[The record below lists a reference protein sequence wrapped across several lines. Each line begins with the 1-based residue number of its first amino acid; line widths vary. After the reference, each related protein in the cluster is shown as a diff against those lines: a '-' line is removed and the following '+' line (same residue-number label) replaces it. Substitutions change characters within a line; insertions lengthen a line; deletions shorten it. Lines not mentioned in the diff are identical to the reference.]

1 MKPGYLIRDKY
12 NSVGIILE
20 VKKIK
25 NNKIYKVYW
34 MTDETKIQF
43 NEEKVIF
50 LDKWETLG
58 E

>member
-12 NSVGIILE
+12 NSIGIILE

-25 NNKIYKVYW
+25 NNKVYKVYW
-34 MTDETKIQF
+34 LTDKIKIQF

-50 LDKWETLG
+50 LDEWETLG

>member
-34 MTDETKIQF
+34 ITDETKIQF

>member
-12 NSVGIILE
+12 NSIGIILE

-25 NNKIYKVYW
+25 NNKVYKVYW
-34 MTDETKIQF
+34 LTDKTKIQF

-50 LDKWETLG
+50 LDEWETLG